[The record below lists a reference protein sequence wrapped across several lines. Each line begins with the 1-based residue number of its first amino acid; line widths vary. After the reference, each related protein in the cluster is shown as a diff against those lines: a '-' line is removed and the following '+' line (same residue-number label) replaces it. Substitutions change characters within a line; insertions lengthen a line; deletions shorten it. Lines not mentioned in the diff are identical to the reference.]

1 MAAVKFY
8 SDTEANIAAK
18 AVEIGAILVAY
29 DTHKVYFD
37 TPGGRFEVGEASGT
51 GGGEAIEEIFISDT
65 EPTDP
70 NAKFWIKVGDS
81 TSSNDTGSE
90 QE

>member
-8 SDTEANIAAK
+8 SDTEANISAK
-18 AVEIGAILVAY
+18 AVEVGAILVAY

-37 TPGGRFEVGEASGT
+37 TPGGRFEVGEATGT
-51 GGGEAIEEIFISDT
+51 GADAVEEIFISDT

-70 NAKFWIKVGDS
+70 NAKFWIKTGAPLNQS
-81 TSSNDTGSE
+81 GGSSVTE
-90 QE
+90 

>member
-18 AVEIGAILVAY
+18 AVEVGAILVAY

-37 TPGGRFEVGEASGT
+37 TPGGRFEVGEATGT
-51 GGGEAIEEIFISDT
+51 GADAVEEIFISDT

-70 NAKFWIKVGDS
+70 NAKFWIKTGAS
-81 TSSNDTGSE
+81 LNQSGGSSVTE
-90 QE
+90 